1 MLTIPENLETKVE
14 LICFITMEKT
24 KKARTK
30 STLSAEK
37 VTAAYRESVL
47 TSGKPASV
55 FTFCKTLG
63 ITEGDFYKHFA
74 SFEAVEKAI
83 WKNLI
88 DETRARMEADAD
100 YQGFGAREKILTFYF
115 MLVEAMKADRSF
127 MLHQL
132 KGWKQ
137 PMMPSFLKGFKTA
150 FDEWINSVL
159 NAGKVS
165 GEVATRPYLDKQYD
179 VLFWMNFMF
188 ILQFWAH
195 DESANFEKTDAAIE
209 KSVNLA
215 FDLIGKGILD
225 NALDFGK
232 FLYQNSKN

>member
-1 MLTIPENLETKVE
+1 MS
-14 LICFITMEKT
+14 MEKT

-30 STLSAEK
+30 SVEMDESK
-37 VTAAYRESVL
+37 VIAAYREYVL
-47 TSGKPASV
+47 LEGKTPSSV
-55 FTFCKTLG
+55 FAFCKTLG
-63 ITEGDFYKHFA
+63 IQEADFYKHFA
-74 SFEAVEKAI
+74 SFEALDKFI
-83 WKNLI
+83 WKKLI
-88 DETRARMEADAD
+88 DDTRVRMESDSD
-100 YQGFGAREKILTFYF
+100 YQTFGAREKILTFYF
-115 MLVEAMKADRSF
+115 MLAEALKADRSF
-127 MLHQL
+127 VLYQV
-132 KGWKQ
+132 KSWKK
-137 PMMPSFLKGFKTA
+137 PTLPGFLKSFKTS

-159 NAGKVS
+159 NAGKAS
-165 GEVATRPYLDKQYD
+165 GEVAMRPYLDQRYD
-179 VLFWMNFMF
+179 ALFWMHFMF